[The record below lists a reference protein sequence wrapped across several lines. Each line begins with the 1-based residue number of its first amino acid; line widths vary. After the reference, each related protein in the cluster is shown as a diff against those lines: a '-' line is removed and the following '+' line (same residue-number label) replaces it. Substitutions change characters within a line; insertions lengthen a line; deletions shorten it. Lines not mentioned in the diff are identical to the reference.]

1 MEPRTAG
8 PPQGSNA
15 PSGGSDPGRVGAKIR
30 ALIFDMDGTMVE
42 SMPAHAKAWDL
53 FRQRH
58 HLQLSVDEIL
68 KRTTGRNGIECV
80 RELLGHDI
88 PDDEAKAIIDEKEA
102 DYRRIFAQDFREVA
116 GFSAF
121 ACAAQDRGL
130 KIAVATAGD
139 QGNLRFVLQR
149 LRLKHPP
156 EAEVRG
162 DQGLPGKP
170 EPDIFLKAAK
180 MLGVEASQC
189 IVFEDAPFG
198 IEAARRAGMRAV
210 AICST
215 HSAGEL
221 AGGHVIA
228 AVRDYEELTK
238 NHFLESLHA

>member
-1 MEPRTAG
+1 MT
-8 PPQGSNA
+8 
-15 PSGGSDPGRVGAKIR
+15 RVR

-42 SMPAHAKAWDL
+42 SMPAHAKSWDL

-58 HLQLSVDEIL
+58 HLQMPVEEIL

-80 RELLGHDI
+80 RELLGADI
-88 PDDEAKAIIDEKEA
+88 PEEEAKRIIDEKEA
-102 DYRRIFAQDFREVA
+102 DYRHIFADEFREVA
-116 GFSAF
+116 GFSEF
-121 ACAAQDRGL
+121 ARRAQARGL
-130 KIAVATAGD
+130 KVAVATAGD
-139 QGNLRFVLQR
+139 RNNLHFVLER
-149 LRLKHPP
+149 LHVNP

-180 MLGVEASQC
+180 MLDADPAEC

-215 HSAGEL
+215 HDAGEL
-221 AGGHVIA
+221 AGPHVQA
-228 AVRDYEELTK
+228 SVRDYEELMK
-238 NHFLESLHA
+238 NNFLESLHA